1 MRNKTK
7 GFFTL
12 PGEAGYEDLTLELAQ
27 KWGAD
32 VIRDSDGT
40 ALSEKILS
48 SDYDIYSTLCL
59 VRSDNSWAKAN
70 RDKLQQNFLM
80 SDPVVATENVLIID
94 LLKGY
99 FREQFEVNFNDD
111 PKKWWQ
117 VFDRTTGQ
125 EISEENWEFDKEAG
139 TVTIINTTK
148 WHKYTVNFL
157 AYRIWEAISMYNH
170 ITNNWGDREHL
181 MPIDPIYP
189 ETQDFMLSYLDKWL
203 QDHPHTNV
211 VRFTSMFY
219 NFCWL
224 WGDDPNLKHRY
235 SDWASYDFSVS
246 PYAITQFEKETGI
259 KITSEDFINNGL
271 LNNTHNVPSE
281 KIRAWMDYVNK
292 FVTTFGGELVDL
304 VHKYGKKA
312 YVFYDDHWV
321 GIEPYSP
328 RFKDFNF
335 DGIIKCVFNA
345 FEARK
350 CAGVKG
356 VATHELRLHPYLFPT
371 GLSGEPTF
379 KAGGNPTKDAKDFW
393 MKIRRALLRAPV
405 QRIGLGGYLH
415 LVEDFPDF
423 VDYIEELANEFRMLR
438 GLHDNDK
445 PYTVP
450 GKVAVLTCWG
460 NLRSWICSGH
470 MHEHPEVALN
480 HVNEALAGL
489 PLDVEYISFDGIR
502 ANGIPEDVK
511 VIINCGILDSAW
523 SGGDNWKDPSVV
535 SAITEWVA
543 QGGGFIGIE
552 EPSATIYSSQYFQLS
567 HILGVDRETGRTLSK
582 NKYNY
587 QPCTS
592 HFIMEDTTETLDFG
606 TDIDNIYVIDGKT
619 DVLAHEC
626 GSIRVAAREF
636 VNGRGV
642 YASGF
647 KFSPENTRMLF
658 RAILWASGA
667 EKELDCWTTDN
678 VKTECAYFPASNK
691 LVVIN
696 NGSDSETTIV
706 KNSKGESI
714 NITLKPYA
722 IEIID
727 A

>member
-1 MRNKTK
+1 M
-7 GFFTL
+7 
-12 PGEAGYEDLTLELAQ
+12 
-27 KWGAD
+27 GAD

-125 EISEENWEFDKEAG
+125 EISEENCEFDKEAG

-292 FVTTFGGELVDL
+292 FVTTFG
-304 VHKYGKKA
+304 
-312 YVFYDDHWV
+312 
-321 GIEPYSP
+321 
-328 RFKDFNF
+328 
-335 DGIIKCVFNA
+335 
-345 FEARK
+345 
-350 CAGVKG
+350 
-356 VATHELRLHPYLFPT
+356 
-371 GLSGEPTF
+371 
-379 KAGGNPTKDAKDFW
+379 
-393 MKIRRALLRAPV
+393 
-405 QRIGLGGYLH
+405 
-415 LVEDFPDF
+415 
-423 VDYIEELANEFRMLR
+423 AN
-438 GLHDNDK
+438 
-445 PYTVP
+445 
-450 GKVAVLTCWG
+450 
-460 NLRSWICSGH
+460 
-470 MHEHPEVALN
+470 
-480 HVNEALAGL
+480 
-489 PLDVEYISFDGIR
+489 
-502 ANGIPEDVK
+502 
-511 VIINCGILDSAW
+511 
-523 SGGDNWKDPSVV
+523 
-535 SAITEWVA
+535 
-543 QGGGFIGIE
+543 
-552 EPSATIYSSQYFQLS
+552 
-567 HILGVDRETGRTLSK
+567 
-582 NKYNY
+582 
-587 QPCTS
+587 
-592 HFIMEDTTETLDFG
+592 
-606 TDIDNIYVIDGKT
+606 
-619 DVLAHEC
+619 
-626 GSIRVAAREF
+626 
-636 VNGRGV
+636 
-642 YASGF
+642 
-647 KFSPENTRMLF
+647 
-658 RAILWASGA
+658 
-667 EKELDCWTTDN
+667 
-678 VKTECAYFPASNK
+678 
-691 LVVIN
+691 
-696 NGSDSETTIV
+696 
-706 KNSKGESI
+706 
-714 NITLKPYA
+714 
-722 IEIID
+722 
-727 A
+727 